1 MKEPIDVTLDPEWPI
16 AYVQYSEADSDG
28 SLDLV
33 RDPDG
38 VVHKHGWGGPEHTYL
53 GVVVDLTPH
62 DEIVGIEILDID
74 DPIEIGLARD
84 FAADND
90 LAFPADIRAAA
101 RVPA

>member
-33 RDPDG
+33 REPDG
-38 VVHKHGWGGPEHTYL
+38 VVRERGWGDPEHIYL
-53 GVVVDLTPH
+53 GVVVDLSPN

-84 FAADND
+84 FAAHND

-101 RVPA
+101 RVLA